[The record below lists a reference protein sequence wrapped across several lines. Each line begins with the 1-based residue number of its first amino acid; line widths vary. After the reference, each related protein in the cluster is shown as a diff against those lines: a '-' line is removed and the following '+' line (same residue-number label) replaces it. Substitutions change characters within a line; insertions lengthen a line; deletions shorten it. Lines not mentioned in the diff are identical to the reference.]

1 MIAASSTRPD
11 VPVPT
16 AIHHI
21 DGHTVAG
28 QGDAWEVRN
37 PATGAVLAVVRGA
50 SPAECDRAIAAAR
63 RTFDRGVW
71 RDREAAWRAAVLQR
85 TAERIEARADALAT
99 LVVLDNGK
107 TLREAHGDV
116 AAAAAAFRAAA
127 QWCMHP
133 PVSERPPERGVRKE
147 IWREPVGLV
156 AGITPFNA
164 PLAFTAL
171 KAAPALAA
179 GNSVVLKPSER
190 APLVPVAVCEAAQ
203 EAGLPPGVL
212 NLIQGDAGVA
222 ARLAADPRV
231 DLVSLTGGTAA
242 GTAVMH
248 AAAATIK
255 RLILELGGKSAH
267 IVLADADLEAAI
279 PAVAAGIFRNAGQ
292 RCLSGSRLLVEA
304 SIAEQVERRIAE
316 LADRLVVGDPFDPG
330 TQVGALIDERALEAV
345 DRFVAEAAAGGL
357 RLAAGGRRVDALR
370 PGVFY
375 RPTVLCGAS
384 PDSPAA
390 QTEIF
395 GPVLTVLR
403 VANADEAVTVANDS
417 LYGLT
422 AGIWS
427 RDLDRAHA
435 MARRI
440 RAGYIWINTFGAI
453 FGDMPFGGYKR
464 SGLGRE
470 AGLAGYEA
478 YTELKSI
485 LIDTTGGTTAGRF

>member
-1 MIAASSTRPD
+1 MIAASSSRRD
-11 VPVPT
+11 VPIPA

-21 DGHTVAG
+21 DGDPVAG
-28 QGDAWEVRN
+28 GGDAWTVRN
-37 PATGAVLAVVRGA
+37 PATGEILAVVRGA
-50 SPAECDRAIAAAR
+50 SPDECDRAIAAAR
-63 RTFDRGVW
+63 RTFDAGVW
-71 RDREAAWRAAVLQR
+71 RDLDAASRAELLRQ
-85 TAERIEARADALAT
+85 TADRIEARAEALAT
-99 LVVLDNGK
+99 LIVLDNGK
-107 TLREAHGDV
+107 TYREAQGDV
-116 AAAAAAFRAAA
+116 AAAAGAFRAAA
-127 QWCMHP
+127 RWCLHP
-133 PVSERPPERGVRKE
+133 PVSELPPERGVRKE
-147 IWREPVGLV
+147 IWREPVGVV

-164 PLAFTAL
+164 PLAFAAL

-190 APLVPVAVCEAAQ
+190 APLVPIAVCEAAR
-203 EAGLPPGVL
+203 EAGLPAGVL
-212 NLIQGDAGVA
+212 NLVQGDAAVA

-231 DLVSLTGGTAA
+231 DLVSLTGGSDA

-267 IVLADADLEAAI
+267 IVLADADLDAAI

-304 SIAEQVERRIAE
+304 SIADEVEQRVAE
-316 LADRLVVGDPFDPG
+316 LADRLVVGDPFDPA
-330 TQVGALIDERALEAV
+330 THVGALIDEQALERV
-345 DRFVAEAAAGGL
+345 DRFVAGALGTGL

-370 PGVFY
+370 PGAFY
-375 RPTVLCGAS
+375 RPTVLCGAR

-390 QTEIF
+390 QQEIF

-403 VANADEAVTVANDS
+403 VGSPDEAVSVANDS
-417 LYGLT
+417 AYGLT

-440 RAGYIWINTFGAI
+440 RAGYVWINTFGAI
-453 FGDMPFGGYKR
+453 FSDMPFGGYKR